1 MLRKISLI
9 ISFCLFYA
17 AFAPAYGQ
25 QVTDSLKVQLDT
37 LAKHVPELNSVVDIS
52 VARMPLGELFRS
64 IARSNSINITV
75 KPGIEESVAANFVG
89 AKVTDVLTYL
99 ISSYQLQYDIVGSII
114 SVAPRKN
121 VPTPL
126 PEARISYNSNRKT
139 VTYSLNGEYLTSA
152 MERFSSACG
161 VNFIVPNALGSRKAQ
176 GFGNNQTPAAA
187 VKSIAA
193 ANELEVYQNRDSVWV
208 FNQPT
213 PQQNFGGAGN
223 TWRQPSAM
231 YESSPMSVDSLGRV
245 TINGSNLSIGDV
257 VVELCS
263 KLKKGYYFFT
273 PLTGQ
278 VNLYLSHVPFDDLL
292 NAMLEGTKFSFKQE
306 NGYYVFGDKNSAEV
320 FDSQVIQLKYRTV
333 DKLDSFIPN
342 SVRDGLQIQTFAD
355 QNSFIVSGS
364 GIAVRRFADFIKQ
377 IDKVVPLVTIE
388 VMIVDVSK
396 SSGISTGIEAGL
408 GQASAKTTGSIS
420 PGVDMKLS
428 TSSIN
433 SLINGFNGFG
443 VVKIGKVTP
452 DFYLNI
458 KALEEAGNIDIKS
471 TPKLSTLNG
480 HEATLKNGQ
489 TKYYKEVNN
498 NYFGTQNPLQS
509 TSYTWKEIKAEF
521 ELKITPIVSGDEQI
535 TLDIE
540 ITQGDFTPRE
550 YADAPPGTTNRSFKS
565 QVRIRNEE
573 MVLLGGLERISKSD
587 NSKGLPFIAR
597 VPGLKWLFG
606 SNSKSKAES
615 KVNFFIKPTI
625 IY

>member
-1 MLRKISLI
+1 MIRKLTLI
-9 ISFCLFYA
+9 LLFALSFATLT
-17 AFAPAYGQ
+17 PLYGQ
-25 QVTDSLKVQLDT
+25 QGADSLKARLDT
-37 LAKHVPELNSVVDIS
+37 LARHVPELNSVVDIS

-99 ISSYQLQYDIVGSII
+99 ITSYNLQYDIVGSII
-114 SVAPRKN
+114 SVSPRKE
-121 VPTPL
+121 VPIAL
-126 PEARISYNSNRKT
+126 PKATISYNSDRKT
-139 VTYSLNGEYLTSA
+139 VTYSLNGEYLASA

-161 VNFIVPNALGSRKAQ
+161 VNVIVSNALGSRKAQ

-193 ANELEVYQNRDSVWV
+193 ANDMEVYQNRDSVWV
-208 FNQPT
+208 FSQPT
-213 PQQNFGGAGN
+213 PQQNFGGTGN

-231 YESSPMSVDSLGRV
+231 YGSSPISVDSLGRV

-257 VVELCS
+257 VVELCN

-292 NAMLEGTKFSFKQE
+292 NAMLEGTKFSFKLE

-342 SVRDGLQIQTFAD
+342 SIREGLQIQTFAD

-364 GIAVRRFADFIKQ
+364 GIAVRRFTDFVKQ

-408 GQASAKTTGSIS
+408 GQAAAKTTGSIS

-535 TLDIE
+535 TLNIE

-550 YADAPPGTTNRSFKS
+550 YADSPPGTTNRSFKS

-587 NSKGLPFIAR
+587 NSKGLPFLAR
-597 VPGLKWLFG
+597 IPGLKWLFG
-606 SNSKSKAES
+606 SNSNSKAES